1 MESSTKN
8 PFKFNL
14 LGLFNLDTEIIKTM
28 SFTQILILIILVMGF
43 LLAVIWLLKLY
54 AIPLFTGTGSIKT
67 VMGLIEKIKKVRS
80 P

>member
-28 SFTQILILIILVMGF
+28 SFTQILILISLTG
-43 LLAVIWLLKLY
+43 WLLLQN
-54 AIPLFTGTGSIKT
+54 TGIFL
-67 VMGLIEKIKKVRS
+67 VKV
-80 P
+80 